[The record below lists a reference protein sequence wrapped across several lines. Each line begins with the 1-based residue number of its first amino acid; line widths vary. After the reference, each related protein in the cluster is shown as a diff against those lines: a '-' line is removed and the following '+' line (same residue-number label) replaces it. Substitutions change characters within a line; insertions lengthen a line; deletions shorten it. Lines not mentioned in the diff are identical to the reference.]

1 MATLL
6 SRGAAT
12 RVWFAKIGASQVGE
26 GLKKN
31 KTKDF
36 SKSLPKSLTL
46 AHFQEAV
53 LTKGSG

>member
-1 MATLL
+1 MATLI

-31 KTKDF
+31 KTKKKQF
-36 SKSLPKSLTL
+36 LQK
-46 AHFQEAV
+46 AV
-53 LTKGSG
+53 VEELC